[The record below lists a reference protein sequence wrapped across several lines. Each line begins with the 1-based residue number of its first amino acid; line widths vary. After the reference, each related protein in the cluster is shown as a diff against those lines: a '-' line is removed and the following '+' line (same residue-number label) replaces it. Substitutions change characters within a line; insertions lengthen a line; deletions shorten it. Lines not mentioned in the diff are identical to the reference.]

1 MVVKS
6 PLLSYL
12 EGIDMY
18 RLSSGA
24 DKVTCDAGLLQ
35 SYDNIDYQIHYSQLL
50 GRKVLCKSDG
60 RRKMLLD

>member
-35 SYDNIDYQIHYSQLL
+35 SYDNIDYQIYTIHNYSEEKCFASQTEE
-50 GRKVLCKSDG
+50 GKCF
-60 RRKMLLD
+60 